1 VTADADAG
9 ADATDEV
16 AAAPRRGQP
25 GRGALNVHRTEKVS
39 EAIARQIVKDS
50 RGMAPGTRLPPEA
63 KLLEKYGVARNSL
76 REGLRILEVQGLIV
90 IRPGPGGGPM
100 IAEVDSVHF
109 SRMASLYLH
118 RAGATYRDT
127 LEARIILEPMVAGI
141 VAQRQDPHDVQVLT
155 DYLEASEAET
165 VEEPAGPF
173 SEEERALEFHAML
186 MEMSGNPVLTL
197 IVRSLQDLLVERWEA
212 TRSPSGD
219 VPHMAGVHDMITR
232 AIIEGRPAQAEQL
245 MREHMMEFFEEM
257 VAHDPARLD
266 ETISW
271 H

>member
-9 ADATDEV
+9 AHAADE
-16 AAAPRRGQP
+16 AASAPLRGRP

-39 EAIARQIVKDS
+39 EAIARQIVRDS
-50 RGMAPGTRLPPEA
+50 RGLAPGTRLPPEA

-118 RAGATYRDT
+118 RAGATYRDS
-127 LEARIILEPMVAGI
+127 LEARIILEPMVAGV
-141 VAQRQDPHDVQVLT
+141 VAQRQDPDDIQTLT
-155 DYLEASEAET
+155 DHLESAND
-165 VEEPAGPF
+165 EEPAGPF

-212 TRSPSGD
+212 TRSPSER
-219 VPHMAGVHDMITR
+219 VPHMDHVHDMITK
-232 AIIEGRPAQAEQL
+232 AIIDGRPAQAEQL
-245 MREHMMEFFEEM
+245 MREHMLEFFQDM